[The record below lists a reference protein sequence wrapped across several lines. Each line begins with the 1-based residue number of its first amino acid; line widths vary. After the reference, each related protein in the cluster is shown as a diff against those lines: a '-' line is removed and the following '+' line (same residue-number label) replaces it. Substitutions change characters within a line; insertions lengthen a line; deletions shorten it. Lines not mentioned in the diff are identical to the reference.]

1 MSLKKT
7 NYKTGFTIK
16 RTVNLLT
23 KGIKGLLGFCPYHLV
38 VFLKGL
44 GHDLNCLF
52 FHCMIF
58 IIVLKKVFSKN
69 HKKLSLGRVSCGD
82 LSKMETV
89 QIFCAKKKT
98 THIMV
103 LFTYWLM
110 NRKYKAS
117 NRFEC
122 DKHYVLFIWVH
133 NELPRYQEEKSI
145 FKKTFFFQII

>member
-7 NYKTGFTIK
+7 NYKITITIK

-44 GHDLNCLF
+44 GHELNCLF
-52 FHCMIF
+52 FHCLVF
-58 IIVLKKVFSKN
+58 IVLEKLFSNN
-69 HKKLSLGRVSCGD
+69 HKELSRSWSCQLWRSKQDGD
-82 LSKMETV
+82 PTN
-89 QIFCAKKKT
+89 FCAKKQT

-117 NRFEC
+117 NRFKC

-145 FKKTFFFQII
+145 FK

>member
-1 MSLKKT
+1 MSFKKT

-44 GHDLNCLF
+44 GHELNCLF
-52 FHCMIF
+52 FHCLVF
-58 IIVLKKVFSKN
+58 IVLEKLFFNN
-69 HKKLSLGRVSCGD
+69 HKELSPSRVSCGG
-82 LSKMETV
+82 LSKMEGL
-89 QIFCAKKKT
+89 QFFFWCKEKT
-98 THIMV
+98 TYVMV

-117 NRFEC
+117 NRFKC

-145 FKKTFFFQII
+145 FK

>member
-7 NYKTGFTIK
+7 NFKTGFTIK

-44 GHDLNCLF
+44 GHELNCLF
-52 FHCMIF
+52 FHCLVF
-58 IIVLKKVFSKN
+58 IVLEKLFSNN

-82 LSKMETV
+82 LSKMETL

-122 DKHYVLFIWVH
+122 DKHYAVFIWVH
-133 NELPRYQEEKSI
+133 NEPPRYQEEKSI
-145 FKKTFFFQII
+145 FK